1 MDGRGQYHRWDKRT
15 TTNELLAFDVKNLA
29 PMERHRSGLWQWTWT
44 NGRESSISYEVRL
57 GIGVR
62 LHYTCN
68 GKPFDYLVSVVTTP
82 CHFGGVRYW
91 WLCPQCGRRCRILY
105 GGAVF
110 VCRSCSGAYYETQ
123 ASKDIAVRI
132 HNELRRLRAKL
143 GAQSLSSDKL
153 PPKPKHMH
161 WQTYGRIA
169 KRILQ
174 LQQGEE
180 IAKMVILYSYGE
192 TVGIGKPGTAADL
205 KEQLCWLMRKP
216 NGND

>member
-15 TTNELLAFDVKNLA
+15 TTGELLAFDVKNLA
-29 PMERHRSGLWQWTWT
+29 KDSGLERYKSGLWQWTWT
-44 NGRESSISYEVRL
+44 SGSESSIRYEVKP
-57 GIGVR
+57 GQGVR
-62 LHYTCN
+62 LHYKSN
-68 GKPFDYLVSVVTTP
+68 SKPFDYLVRVVTTP
-82 CHFGGVRYW
+82 CHFGGQRYW

-105 GGAVF
+105 SRGLF

-143 GAQSLSSDKL
+143 GAQSLSSDNL
-153 PPKPKHMH
+153 PPKPKRMH
-161 WQTYGRIA
+161 WRTYSRLA

-180 IAKMVILYSYGE
+180 IANLVILFSYGE
-192 TVGIGKPGTAADL
+192 TIGMGQPGTAADL
-205 KEQLCWLMRKP
+205 KEQLRWSL
-216 NGND
+216 GNK